1 MSLRCCHISIEESFF
16 LLLSAG
22 LDVSFPS
29 LISFFLKKMRILPTF
44 IGFSATCVLAV
55 KGVGF
60 LFRSLRMAVVAVRL
74 FIEPGRFCVTLFSFS
89 FFSRTGG
96 DNPLFT
102 CGPYWVIFFSYRV
115 SDELRTLR
123 FPFQRRVRQW
133 PFRSG
138 RIDQVT
144 SREDLLHQQS
154 VTEFSP
160 RTTGHFLSSSSRKR
174 TENRSR
180 QYGSP

>member
-102 CGPYWVIFFSYRV
+102 CGPYWVIFFLTEFPTSSV
-115 SDELRTLR
+115 PSASLSSDAFDNGL
-123 FPFQRRVRQW
+123 
-133 PFRSG
+133 SG
-138 RIDQVT
+138 RDA
-144 SREDLLHQQS
+144 SL
-154 VTEFSP
+154 
-160 RTTGHFLSSSSRKR
+160 K
-174 TENRSR
+174 
-180 QYGSP
+180 